1 MSIAEPSPH
10 DESLSPA
17 SIVVAAGR
25 PLRTPGASVNAPI
38 ELTSTYAAREGGVG
52 YGRNGNATWTA
63 FEDALGQLEG
73 GDALVFASGM
83 AAITSVMSLL
93 PEGGTV
99 VAPRHAYNLTT
110 ALLSDYAE
118 AGHHVRE
125 VDIER
130 TADVVEALE
139 GADLVWTE
147 SPTNPMLEVADL
159 RTIFAAA
166 RELGVMSVCDN
177 TFATPLL
184 QKPLDLGADVVV
196 HSVTKYLSGHSDV
209 LLGATVT
216 RREDLHTRLSRRR
229 TRHGAIAGPM
239 EVWLALRGLRT
250 LHVRFERACANA
262 AELARRL
269 ATHPMVERVRYP
281 GFGAMLAIEVRS
293 EAGAA
298 GVDDAVD
305 PAVIAD
311 AVAAGCRLWLD
322 ATSLGGVES
331 LVERRRKYAAES
343 PTVPENLLR
352 LSVGIE
358 DVDDLWRDLD
368 RALVASG
375 RG

>member
-1 MSIAEPSPH
+1 M
-10 DESLSPA
+10 
-17 SIVVAAGR
+17 AAGR
-25 PLRTPGASVNAPI
+25 PERTPGASVNPPI
-38 ELTSTYAAREGGVG
+38 ELTSTYVAREGGVG

-99 VAPRHAYNLTT
+99 VTPRHAYNLTT
-110 ALLSDYAE
+110 SLLADYAK
-118 AGHHVRE
+118 AGHDIRE
-125 VDIER
+125 VDIEH
-130 TADVVEALE
+130 TDDVVEALE

-159 RTIFAAA
+159 RTIFTAA
-166 RELGVMSVCDN
+166 RLRGVMSVCDN
-177 TFATPLL
+177 TFATPLV

-216 RREDLHTRLSRRR
+216 RRDDLHMALSRRR
-229 TRHGAIAGPM
+229 TLHGGIAGPV

-269 ATHPMVERVRYP
+269 GTHPGVERVRYP
-281 GFGAMLAIEVRS
+281 GFGAMLAIEVRGG
-293 EAGAA
+293 AGGA
-298 GVDDAVD
+298 GGADS
-305 PAVIAD
+305 AD

-331 LVERRRKYAAES
+331 LIERRRKYAAES

-368 RALVASG
+368 HALRSSATD
-375 RG
+375 